1 VFTRPLILQQ
11 SFGDARDFVEAG
23 CQKRT
28 QVTERL
34 SETIIA
40 LMGLG
45 YGGKMSRA
53 FCVCA
58 LVLAACPLVLPAV
71 AQDSAKKAEVL
82 KPVPSPSQVVL
93 AQWNEIGRKL
103 VAMAEDL
110 PENKYDY
117 KPHPDSRTFVAQLL
131 HVSASMYYFTD
142 VAQGQKVRYGDDPS
156 RDRLKTK
163 AQVVAFVKKS
173 VEDGANLIKAKGDA
187 GMTAVVQDPES
198 KQKLRVSELAYS
210 VIEHS
215 GEHYGQLVVY
225 YRINGMVPP
234 ESRPRK

>member
-1 VFTRPLILQQ
+1 
-11 SFGDARDFVEAG
+11 
-23 CQKRT
+23 
-28 QVTERL
+28 
-34 SETIIA
+34 
-40 LMGLG
+40 
-45 YGGKMSRA
+45 MSRA
-53 FCVCA
+53 FCIYA

-71 AQDSAKKAEVL
+71 AQESAKKAEAL

-93 AQWNEIGRKL
+93 AQWNDIGRKL

-142 VAQGQKVRYGDDPS
+142 VAQGQKVRYGDDPT
-156 RDRLKTK
+156 RDQLKTK

-173 VEDGANLIKAKGDA
+173 VEDGANLIKAEGDA
-187 GMTAVVQDPES
+187 GMTAVVQDTES
-198 KQKLRVSELAYS
+198 NQKLRVSELAYS

-234 ESRPRK
+234 ESRPKK